1 MQFCSSALAFG
12 GLHGLQL
19 FSYSESGDG
28 GELVWSHL
36 LKARCMVIRVPV
48 RIVSHP
54 LPEGCLLPPLICGK
68 KDDTRFKRGIS
79 DHHYVGGP

>member
-1 MQFCSSALAFG
+1 
-12 GLHGLQL
+12 
-19 FSYSESGDG
+19 
-28 GELVWSHL
+28 
-36 LKARCMVIRVPV
+36 MVIQAPV

-68 KDDTRFKRGIS
+68 KDDMRFKRGIS